1 MIKKYPHHSDLIFCR
16 VPLLHTFP
24 DNILTKYSREKLSY
38 TEVHVFSKHN
48 TFLGHF
54 QFLICHALAR
64 APGTEKGKKKKK
76 IKALIL
82 VLGLLQVVG
91 TVKNQKLKALILV
104 LGLLQV
110 VGTVKIQTQGN
121 STRIVY
127 LLQVYYKV
135 PYHFIPCKYVGTGN
149 KF

>member
-24 DNILTKYSREKLSY
+24 DNNLTKYSREKLSY

-64 APGTEKGKKKKK
+64 APGTEKGKKKKNLK
-76 IKALIL
+76 LQTVPPAILFIEGLFVLIAK
-82 VLGLLQVVG
+82 
-91 TVKNQKLKALILV
+91 TLI
-104 LGLLQV
+104 
-110 VGTVKIQTQGN
+110 I
-121 STRIVY
+121 
-127 LLQVYYKV
+127 
-135 PYHFIPCKYVGTGN
+135 
-149 KF
+149 